1 MAELYTVEVQLAQE
15 EIDAL
20 DQACGLWE
28 SDGKVERSWV
38 IRNCLRYGLLS
49 LRAEGLIKFNESA
62 PPEFVHWYDGV
73 EATYR
78 EANISTADATT
89 PE

>member
-1 MAELYTVEVQLAQE
+1 MAEPYTLEVQLSRE

-49 LRAEGLIKFNESA
+49 LRAEGLITLDEA
-62 PPEFVHWYDGV
+62 ALPEFVHWYDGV
-73 EATYR
+73 EAAYL
-78 EANISTADATT
+78 EANISTTDATT